1 MKKEQWRMSFYI
13 GALLLALLASP
24 AIAQQSVVQ
33 PIGNGEVNWTTQVI
47 SATVVGAGAAYRI
60 PMVRWTLAS
69 QIVFAW
75 LITIP
80 STGLL
85 GAIIFLILNRILY

>member
-1 MKKEQWRMSFYI
+1 
-13 GALLLALLASP
+13 
-24 AIAQQSVVQ
+24 
-33 PIGNGEVNWTTQVI
+33 VI